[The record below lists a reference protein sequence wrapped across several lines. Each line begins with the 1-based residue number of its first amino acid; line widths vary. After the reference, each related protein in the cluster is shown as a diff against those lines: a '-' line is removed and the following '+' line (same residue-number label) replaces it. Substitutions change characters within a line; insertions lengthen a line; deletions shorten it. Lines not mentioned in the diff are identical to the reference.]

1 MRGFLALLPAGKIIE
16 KAICWPLCNKIL
28 AKITFIFRWLG
39 GMQMRNVGIMLIAC
53 AMAGGAVSVEAREL
67 RDNDKYM
74 CSWGAGTAARA
85 QELKLSGVSLYAA
98 RQKLK
103 TYQFKKPWMHMMA
116 MGITEQT
123 YDSRS
128 RVKPEVIR
136 QSFYQDCLHYKL
148 ARK

>member
-1 MRGFLALLPAGKIIE
+1 MR
-16 KAICWPLCNKIL
+16 
-28 AKITFIFRWLG
+28 T
-39 GMQMRNVGIMLIAC
+39 VGIMLFAC
-53 AMAGGAVSVEAREL
+53 SLAGGAATVQAREL
-67 RDNDKYM
+67 REGDKYM

-98 RQKLK
+98 RQTIK
-103 TYQFKKPWMHMMA
+103 FNKPWMHMMA

-128 RVKPEVIR
+128 RLKPEAIR
-136 QSFYQDCLHYKL
+136 QSFYQECLRYRV

>member
-1 MRGFLALLPAGKIIE
+1 
-16 KAICWPLCNKIL
+16 
-28 AKITFIFRWLG
+28 
-39 GMQMRNVGIMLIAC
+39 MQMRNVGIMLIAC
-53 AMAGGAVSVEAREL
+53 AVAGGAVSVEAREL

-98 RQKLK
+98 RQKIQTIK
-103 TYQFKKPWMHMMA
+103 FSKSWMRMMA

-136 QSFYQDCLHYKL
+136 QSFYQDCLRYKL

>member
-1 MRGFLALLPAGKIIE
+1 MMDHVHTGNERE
-16 KAICWPLCNKIL
+16 
-28 AKITFIFRWLG
+28 AKDMTDYAT
-39 GMQMRNVGIMLIAC
+39 V
-53 AMAGGAVSVEAREL
+53 
-67 RDNDKYM
+67 
-74 CSWGAGTAARA
+74 AARYIEA
-85 QELKLSGVSLYAA
+85 WNENDDAA

-136 QSFYQDCLHYKL
+136 QSFYQDCLRYKL

>member
-1 MRGFLALLPAGKIIE
+1 
-16 KAICWPLCNKIL
+16 
-28 AKITFIFRWLG
+28 
-39 GMQMRNVGIMLIAC
+39 MRNIGILLVAC
-53 AMAGGAVSVEAREL
+53 SLADGATTVQAREL

-98 RQKLK
+98 RQKIQ
-103 TYQFKKPWMHMMA
+103 TYPFSKSWMRMMA

-128 RVKPEVIR
+128 RLKPEAIR
-136 QSFYQDCLHYKL
+136 QSFYQDCVRYKL

>member
-1 MRGFLALLPAGKIIE
+1 MP
-16 KAICWPLCNKIL
+16 
-28 AKITFIFRWLG
+28 
-39 GMQMRNVGIMLIAC
+39 MRNVKITLIAL
-53 AMAGGAVSVEAREL
+53 ALASGAAAAQGKTLREGD
-67 RDNDKYM
+67 RYM

-98 RQKLK
+98 RQKIQTIK
-103 TYQFKKPWMHMMA
+103 FNKSWMRMMA

-128 RVKPEVIR
+128 RLKPEAIR
-136 QSFYQDCLHYKL
+136 KSFYQDCLHYKV